1 MEALDVATLMRELL
15 QAADLEAAARQFL
28 LRLCNSPGIDQ
39 GYCYWRE
46 IGGDRLLPVAGHG
59 GPDGEL
65 PIISLVELDNPLV
78 YGLMSNKP
86 CHVERLSRLV
96 DVGAGFDAL
105 RERHPGA
112 EAMLV
117 LPIAGESQHAALG
130 IAGMVGSDAA
140 LRAWREDRIWQ
151 ELFRCHELIIGRLH
165 EQHGET
171 AQARRERAADQR
183 REAEKGHARA
193 SRLLAGGFIGVGAT
207 AKKLRAEM
215 LRLADSSLS
224 LLITGETGSGKDHA
238 AWLIHQAAARQ
249 GNFVPVNCAAIPKD
263 LIEAELFGALRGA
276 YTGALQARKGLVAE
290 ADGGTL
296 FLDEIGDMPLGL
308 QGTLLRLLN
317 EKKYRPVGA
326 TREQAS
332 DFRLICAT
340 HRPLPDLVQ
349 EGTFREDLYFRIRQ
363 HTLHIPPLR
372 DRPEDIPALVAHVV
386 LQHNRERQGSVAGI
400 SANAG
405 ARLQAYAFPGN
416 VRELRSLVLTAAER
430 TEPGGR
436 IRSSLLGDL
445 TDSPPQGASHAHVGM
460 AGVLQDLLHT
470 DNLPQALSM
479 IERLIVI
486 ERLRKVDGSRRNAA
500 LSLGIAKRTLARKC
514 LEWNLDGE
522 DSIA

>member
-1 MEALDVATLMRELL
+1 MEAMDVAILMRELL
-15 QAADLEAAARQFL
+15 QAADLEAAARRFL
-28 LRLCNSPGIDQ
+28 SYLCNWPGIDQ

-46 IGGDRLLPVAGHG
+46 LGGDRLLPVADHSGSKG
-59 GPDGEL
+59 TL
-65 PIISLVELDNPLV
+65 PTISLVELDNPLV

-86 CHVERLSRLV
+86 CHVERLGRLV
-96 DVGAGFDAL
+96 DVGAGFEAL
-105 RERHPGA
+105 RERHAGA

-117 LPIAGESQHAALG
+117 LPIAGEIQQAAHG
-130 IAGMVGSDAA
+130 VAVIVGQDAA
-140 LRAWREDRIWQ
+140 LRSWREDRLWR
-151 ELFRCHELIIGRLH
+151 EVFRCHELIAGRLH
-165 EQHGET
+165 EQHGES
-171 AQARRERAADQR
+171 AQALRERAADQR
-183 REAEKGHARA
+183 REVEQGHARA
-193 SRLLAGGFIGVGAT
+193 SRLLAGGFIGVGAS

-238 AWLIHQAAARQ
+238 AWLIHQASARQ

-263 LIEAELFGALRGA
+263 LIEAELFGATRGA

-317 EKKYRPVGA
+317 EKKFRPVGA
-326 TREQAS
+326 SREQSS

-340 HRPLPDLVQ
+340 HRSLPDLVRD
-349 EGTFREDLYFRIRQ
+349 GSFREDLYFRIRQ

-372 DRPEDIPALVAHVV
+372 ERPEDVPALVAHV
-386 LQHNRERQGSVAGI
+386 LLHHNRERQGSVSGI
-400 SANAG
+400 SANAL

-430 TEPGGR
+430 TEPGRR
-436 IRSSLLGDL
+436 IRSSLVGELPTGD
-445 TDSPPQGASHAHVGM
+445 SVNACPARGSM
-460 AGVLQDLLHT
+460 ARALQDLMRT
-470 DNLPQALSM
+470 DNLPQALLT
-479 IERLIVI
+479 IERMVVVD
-486 ERLRKVDGSRRNAA
+486 RLRKVDGSRRDAA